1 MKVLTRFS
9 LLWFTVALANWAL
22 LTGCVSYGP
31 ALLGNE
37 QPVVPLATLDSVP
50 TVTTGA
56 YGTLGWPI
64 TYGPDDDN
72 TLMGA
77 GVYQS
82 RNLSYHSQNR
92 KRGWSFV
99 YGAMGYT
106 GRYRVESDSATYRY
120 GGGALHGSARW
131 HLPISERITFV
142 LEPGLSLF
150 YEDGRYL
157 DFRQEVLRQDSL
169 SFSTDSAQ
177 PLSATLLFSQMI
189 NYRIN
194 NHWNIMGGFTT
205 GLPFNQFLFRY
216 QFSGVVA
223 VTREQFTL
231 WTRPGLHLSVYGPL
245 PTGGYTLA
253 TGMSYRLS
261 KR

>member
-1 MKVLTRFS
+1 MKLPIRPS
-9 LLWFTVALANWAL
+9 LVWFTVAFGSWAL

-37 QPVVPLATLDSVP
+37 QPFVPLPTLDSLP

-64 TYGPDDDN
+64 AYWPDDNN

-82 RNLSYHSQNR
+82 RNLSYHSPDR

-106 GRYRVESDSATYRY
+106 GRYHVGRDSTAYRY
-120 GGGALHGSARW
+120 GGGLLHGAARL
-131 HLPISERITFV
+131 HLPISERVTFV

-157 DFRQEVLRQDSL
+157 DFRQEARLDSL
-169 SFSTDSAQ
+169 SFGTDSAR
-177 PLSATLLFSQMI
+177 PLSATLLFSQTL
-189 NYRIN
+189 NYRLN
-194 NHWNIMGGFTT
+194 EHWSLAGVYTT
-205 GLPFNQFLFRY
+205 GLPTNQFLFRY
-216 QFSGVVA
+216 QFSGTLA
-223 VTREQFTL
+223 VTRDQLTL
-231 WTRPGLHLSVYGPL
+231 WARPTLHLSIYGPL
-245 PTGGYTLA
+245 ATGNRTLA
-253 TGMSYRLS
+253 TGASYRLS
-261 KR
+261 RK

>member
-1 MKVLTRFS
+1 MKLLIRPS
-9 LLWFTVALANWAL
+9 LVWFTVAFGSWAL

-37 QPVVPLATLDSVP
+37 QPVVPVTTLDSVP

-64 TYGPDDDN
+64 TYGPDDNN

-82 RNLSYHSQNR
+82 RNLSYHSPNR

-106 GRYRVESDSATYRY
+106 GRYRVEHDSANYHY
-120 GGGALHGSARW
+120 GGGLLHGSARW
-131 HLPISERITFV
+131 HLPLSERATFV

-157 DFRQEVLRQDSL
+157 DFRREARQDSL
-169 SFSTDSAQ
+169 SFSTDSAR

-189 NYRIN
+189 NYRFN
-194 NHWNIMGGFTT
+194 DHWSIAGGFTT
-205 GLPFNQFLFRY
+205 GLPLNQFLFRY
-216 QFSGVVA
+216 QFSGALA

-231 WTRPGLHLSVYGPL
+231 WTRPGMHLSVYGPL

-253 TGMSYRLS
+253 TGVSYRLS
-261 KR
+261 GR